1 MAKTEESRKLTA
13 AEKKAARQSKREAK
27 ANKAGFFKGVKSEMK
42 KITWYPKKA
51 TLVNTA
57 WVGAALV
64 LLAVVTGLVDAG
76 LSWGLKF
83 LGSFFA

>member
-1 MAKTEESRKLTA
+1 MAKNEEGRKLTA
-13 AEKKAARQSKREAK
+13 AEKKAAKQSKREAK
-27 ANKAGFFKGVKSEMK
+27 ANKPGFFKGVKSEMK

-57 WVGAALV
+57 WVGAALI

-76 LSWGLKF
+76 LSKGLEL
-83 LGSFFA
+83 LGSLFA